1 MKLFKHPLI
10 IAILAL
16 LLLTPGPA
24 FATVENGDQN
34 DLSAEE
40 IAAAIARGEVSA
52 NESSAASVP
61 STYAGSS
68 YVFTTIGG
76 ATRYETSASQALS
89 SFSSAQTVVVAGGET
104 YVDSIAGSGLAGA
117 LNSPILLVPPTY
129 LEASTKNALINL
141 APTNIIILGGTDVVS
156 TDVEQQLKG
165 YASQVFR
172 LSGTTRFETQQAIYN
187 YGVTQGLWTGDT
199 AVVATG
205 MEFADALS
213 ISPVAFTLK
222 APIFFTDSSDN
233 LPASQLTSIEQA
245 GKTKFL
251 IIGGT
256 QAVSSGTESALASL
270 GSVKRLGGPTR
281 YETSRAIN
289 DYAVEN
295 YGFSWEGVAFSAAW
309 SPWDSLGGGTMQGSK
324 RRLLALLDDNG
335 PKASVVAPV
344 AGKPSSM
351 VYLGGQNVYSNAFKA
366 RVAYSMGYHI
376 TDIRGFKVY
385 IDAGHG
391 FDSGGA
397 GTGFDSGA
405 IGSGYREADLT
416 QELSDKVASVLRN
429 QYGLNVYVNKSGW
442 YKLRQAQASAL
453 DCGVLVSIHFN
464 AGGGSGTESFV
475 HSYNAANG
483 SAKLQQ
489 SVHNN
494 LISSLGL
501 SNRGMKSMQLAV
513 LSGKVPATLLE
524 IAFIDRPSDIQTYRG
539 RIDATATGIANGI
552 VNA

>member
-52 NESSAASVP
+52 NDSSAASVP

-245 GKTKFL
+245 GKPN
-251 IIGGT
+251 
-256 QAVSSGTESALASL
+256 SS
-270 GSVKRLGGPTR
+270 
-281 YETSRAIN
+281 
-289 DYAVEN
+289 
-295 YGFSWEGVAFSAAW
+295 
-309 SPWDSLGGGTMQGSK
+309 
-324 RRLLALLDDNG
+324 
-335 PKASVVAPV
+335 
-344 AGKPSSM
+344 
-351 VYLGGQNVYSNAFKA
+351 
-366 RVAYSMGYHI
+366 
-376 TDIRGFKVY
+376 
-385 IDAGHG
+385 
-391 FDSGGA
+391 
-397 GTGFDSGA
+397 
-405 IGSGYREADLT
+405 
-416 QELSDKVASVLRN
+416 
-429 QYGLNVYVNKSGW
+429 
-442 YKLRQAQASAL
+442 
-453 DCGVLVSIHFN
+453 
-464 AGGGSGTESFV
+464 
-475 HSYNAANG
+475 
-483 SAKLQQ
+483 
-489 SVHNN
+489 
-494 LISSLGL
+494 
-501 SNRGMKSMQLAV
+501 
-513 LSGKVPATLLE
+513 
-524 IAFIDRPSDIQTYRG
+524 
-539 RIDATATGIANGI
+539 
-552 VNA
+552 

>member
-1 MKLFKHPLI
+1 
-10 IAILAL
+10 
-16 LLLTPGPA
+16 
-24 FATVENGDQN
+24 
-34 DLSAEE
+34 
-40 IAAAIARGEVSA
+40 
-52 NESSAASVP
+52 
-61 STYAGSS
+61 
-68 YVFTTIGG
+68 
-76 ATRYETSASQALS
+76 
-89 SFSSAQTVVVAGGET
+89 
-104 YVDSIAGSGLAGA
+104 
-117 LNSPILLVPPTY
+117 
-129 LEASTKNALINL
+129 
-141 APTNIIILGGTDVVS
+141 
-156 TDVEQQLKG
+156 
-165 YASQVFR
+165 
-172 LSGTTRFETQQAIYN
+172 
-187 YGVTQGLWTGDT
+187 
-199 AVVATG
+199 
-205 MEFADALS
+205 
-213 ISPVAFTLK
+213 
-222 APIFFTDSSDN
+222 
-233 LPASQLTSIEQA
+233 
-245 GKTKFL
+245 
-251 IIGGT
+251 
-256 QAVSSGTESALASL
+256 
-270 GSVKRLGGPTR
+270 
-281 YETSRAIN
+281 
-289 DYAVEN
+289 
-295 YGFSWEGVAFSAAW
+295 
-309 SPWDSLGGGTMQGSK
+309 MQGSK